1 MYNLGILWKLLNQKK
16 HQVSDYVMNGV
27 GVVGIERSELREV
40 AAMCVLQY
48 PQRYSIRGYCSR
60 GGGGG

>member
-1 MYNLGILWKLLNQKK
+1 MLWLYEFSNFRA
-16 HQVSDYVMNGV
+16 VMDGV
-27 GVVGIERSELREV
+27 GVVGIESREV
-40 AAMCVLQY
+40 AAMRALQY